1 MSCPSVTACV
11 AVGTYTK
18 SAAGGAIP
26 FADRWNGKKWL
37 VSALP
42 VPKGAS
48 DASINAVA
56 CVTATRCVLVGSYF
70 AGSNS
75 ASLAEVWNGSAW
87 KLTTPGGGA
96 LRGVTCTTATR
107 CFAVGASGKGLP
119 AIESW
124 NGVKWTAAK
133 APYPAKAA
141 GGVLFGVSCPAATA
155 CTAVGGYYPST
166 GQGGALAEKW
176 NGKTWSVVLPPTPK
190 FTTGVPLTDLW
201 SVSCT
206 SLKFCIATG
215 SYGGGGYELGT
226 AFSELWNGA
235 KWKIVPVP
243 AAPVTGNGY
252 GSILTGVRCLSTK
265 DCVAVG
271 QYAQFNG
278 GGWAYSAHWAGK
290 SWKLIPA

>member
-1 MSCPSVTACV
+1 MASAGAQIPHIGNIRRCV
-11 AVGTYTK
+11 CRT
-18 SAAGGAIP
+18 
-26 FADRWNGKKWL
+26 
-37 VSALP
+37 
-42 VPKGAS
+42 
-48 DASINAVA
+48 VA

-87 KLTTPGGGA
+87 KLTAPGGGA

-119 AIESW
+119 TIESW

-133 APYPAKAA
+133 TPYPAKAA
-141 GGVLFGVSCPAATA
+141 GGVLFSVSCPTAKA
-155 CTAVGGYYPST
+155 CTAVGGYYPRT
-166 GQGGALAEKW
+166 GQGGALAERW
-176 NGKTWSVVLPPTPK
+176 NGKTWALVLPPTPK

-201 SVSCT
+201 GVSCT
-206 SLKFCIATG
+206 SPKFCIATG

-271 QYAQFNG
+271 QYAEFFG

-290 SWKLIPA
+290 SWKLIHA